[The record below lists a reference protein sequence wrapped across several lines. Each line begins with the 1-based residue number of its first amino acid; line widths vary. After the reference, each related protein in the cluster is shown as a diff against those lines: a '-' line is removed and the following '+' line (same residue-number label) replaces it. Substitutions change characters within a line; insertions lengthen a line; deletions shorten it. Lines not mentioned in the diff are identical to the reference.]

1 MKPARM
7 EAAVATEA
15 RQAARVR
22 LYNFFFGREFALG
35 ATIGAMAKFAHV
47 TNRHKI
53 SYKLNV

>member
-1 MKPARM
+1 MCGDG
-7 EAAVATEA
+7 
-15 RQAARVR
+15 RVR
-22 LYNFFFGREFALG
+22 VGISSWAQEVRLGREFALG